1 MKIPISWLK
10 DFINLDG
17 LSIEDIARKLTLA
30 GLEVDEILYA
40 GLEMPTY
47 KDGEKHEFKTNGIAW
62 DKEKI
67 VVAEIREVKAHPNA
81 DKLTLLDLFDG
92 QQEQVVLTGA
102 PNIFHLKGTGKLE
115 KPIKVAYAK
124 EGSTLYDGHAE
135 GLQLMTLKRAKIR
148 GVDSYSMACS
158 EKELGIAEEH
168 DGIIILEDDA
178 PVGMPLAD
186 YMGDAVLD
194 ISILPNMA
202 RNASVIGIA
211 RELAALTGRQVRK
224 QVDRYTGKHVNTE
237 TGKHAQADNG
247 TRWSR
252 YGGKAPPTRP
262 PTQHATPNPALSEV
276 EGLQPVTE
284 LIEIQITDPELNPR
298 FVVGLIRDV
307 EIKSSPYAIQ
317 RRLKLAGQ
325 RAINSV
331 VDATNYAMLEL
342 GEPLHAFDYDVLV
355 GRVSNPTKKIKIITR
370 AAKDGEKLTT
380 LDGIERTLT
389 SMNVLVCDEKGSLS
403 LAGVMGGS
411 ESEVTDKTKNVLLE
425 GAAWNFINIRR
436 TAKQHNL
443 PSEASYR
450 FSRGVHPAL
459 VDQGVNLGLKYMAQW
474 AGGEVAPG
482 LVDEY
487 PLKPKDSVV
496 DITPHDVKRL
506 LGIELTLEQISDLL
520 TRLEFKCEITNHGL
534 DTSREKHA
542 GLLDHLQVT
551 APNHRMD
558 IDEGVIGLA
567 DVLEEVARSYGY
579 DNIPTTTMSD
589 ALPPQVGNPVHEW
602 EEHLRDLLVALG
614 LQEVVTYRMTSPE
627 REGRVI
633 ASGLR
638 PEPNNYVHIA
648 NPIAPERSVLRQS
661 LLASVLEVAGKN
673 ARVES
678 IAMFEVGSI
687 FEPIKNDLPNE
698 PRKLAIVMTGAR
710 LASAWD
716 VKDSPAFDF
725 FDMKG
730 RLELLL
736 SGLRLAGIS
745 YTEADPSA
753 AGFDAPRLNL
763 PLRATHLHPGKA
775 AEVKVNGQVV
785 GLFGEL
791 HPLVKEK
798 FEFGESAV
806 IVAEFNLDLLRR
818 LPPTY
823 GIKSM
828 PETPPVYEDIAVI
841 VDDSVQASAVEA
853 LIRQTGGKTVTNVRL
868 FDVYRDE
875 KIGAGKKSLAYS
887 LTYQSDKTMTDAE
900 AAAIRNKIVKRLEQ
914 TVGAKLR
921 S

>member
-1 MKIPISWLK
+1 MKIPLSLLK
-10 DFINLDG
+10 DFVDLDG
-17 LSIEDIARKLTLA
+17 LTVEDIARKLTLA
-30 GLEVDEILYA
+30 GLEVDEILYV
-40 GLEMPTY
+40 GLPMPVY
-47 KDGEKHEFKTNGIAW
+47 KEGEKHEFKTNGIAW
-62 DKEKI
+62 DREKI
-67 VVAEIREVKAHPNA
+67 VVAEIREVKPHPNA
-81 DKLTLLDLFDG
+81 DRLTLLDLFDG

-102 PNIFHLKGTGKLE
+102 PNIFHLKGTGKLA

-158 EKELGIAEEH
+158 EKELGITEEH
-168 DGIIILEDDA
+168 EGIIILDDDA

-202 RNASVIGIA
+202 RNANVIGVA
-211 RELAALTGRQVRK
+211 RELAALTGRELK
-224 QVDRYTGKHVNTE
+224 K
-237 TGKHAQADNG
+237 
-247 TRWSR
+247 
-252 YGGKAPPTRP
+252 PTIKFK
-262 PTQHATPNPALSEV
+262 TSGESV
-276 EGLQPVTE
+276 EDLVE
-284 LIEIQITDPELNPR
+284 IEIENSELNPR
-298 FVVGLIRDV
+298 FVIGLIRDV
-307 EIKSSPYAIQ
+307 EIKPSPYTIQ

-325 RAINSV
+325 RPINSI
-331 VDATNYAMLEL
+331 VDTTNYAMIEL

-355 GRVSNPTKKIKIITR
+355 GRISNPTRKIKISTR

-436 TAKQHNL
+436 TAKQHNIQ
-443 PSEASYR
+443 SEASYR
-450 FSRGVHPAL
+450 FSRGVHPVMA
-459 VDQGVNLGLKYMAQW
+459 DQGVKRGLQYMAEW
-474 AGGEVAPG
+474 AGGAIAPG

-496 DITPHDVKRL
+496 EVTLNDVKRL
-506 LGIELTLEQISDLL
+506 LGIELTTEEISALL
-520 TRLEFKCEITNHGL
+520 TRLEFKCKITKHGL
-534 DTSREKHA
+534 R
-542 GLLDHLQVT
+542 VT
-551 APNHRMD
+551 APPHRMD

-589 ALPPQVGNPVHEW
+589 ALPPQAGNPVHEW

-614 LQEVVTYRMTSPE
+614 LQEIVTYRMTSPE
-627 REGRVI
+627 REGRLV
-633 ASGLR
+633 SGQR
-638 PEPNNYVHIA
+638 SETNEAQHYVRIA
-648 NPIAPERSVLRQS
+648 NPIAPERSVLRKS
-661 LLASVLEVAGKN
+661 LLASVLEIAEKN
-673 ARVES
+673 ARAES
-678 IAMFEVGSI
+678 IAMFEIGSI
-687 FEPIKNDLPNE
+687 FEPNNNDLPNE
-698 PRKLAIVMTGAR
+698 PRKLALVMTGAR

-716 VKDSPAFDF
+716 VKDSPAFDL

-736 SGLRLAGIS
+736 SGLRLADIS

-753 AGFDAPRLNL
+753 NL
-763 PLRATHLHPGKA
+763 KATHLHPGKA

-806 IVAEFNLDLLRR
+806 IVAEFDLDLLRR

-828 PETPPVYEDIAVI
+828 PETPPIYEDIAVV
-841 VDDSVQASAVEA
+841 VDDSVQASAVES
-853 LIRQTGGKTVTNVRL
+853 LIRQTGAGTVTDVRL
-868 FDVYRDE
+868 FDVYRGDQV
-875 KIGAGKKSLAYS
+875 GVGKKSLAYS
-887 LTYQSDKTMTDAE
+887 LTYQSDKTMTDAA
-900 AAAIRNKIVKRLEQ
+900 AAAIRNRIVKRLEQ
-914 TVGAKLR
+914 AVGAKL
-921 S
+921 